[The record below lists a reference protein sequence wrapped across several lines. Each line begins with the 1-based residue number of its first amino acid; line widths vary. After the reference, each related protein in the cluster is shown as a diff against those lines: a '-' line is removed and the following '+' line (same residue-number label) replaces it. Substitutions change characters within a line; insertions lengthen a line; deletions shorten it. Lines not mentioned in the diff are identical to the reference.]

1 MEHDLLPES
10 GWRQTARHGMK
21 FYTVGAIGIGVQ
33 LATLSL
39 LTGFFKI
46 NYLIATFLAVE
57 AAVLH
62 NFLWHRIWTWAD
74 RPGSPFSMLL
84 RFHLTNGAFSVIGTV
99 FAMRVLVGGQLL
111 DPALAN
117 LASVAFCSL
126 VSLLN
131 FFASDRFVFSGA
143 RRSMKPRAAR

>member
-1 MEHDLLPES
+1 MQQDLLPES
-10 GWRQTARHGMK
+10 GWRETARHGMK

-62 NFLWHRIWTWAD
+62 NFLWHEHWTWSERTRESEEPAFT
-74 RPGSPFSMLL
+74 RLW
-84 RFHLTNGAFSVIGTV
+84 RFNLSNGALSIAGNVIM
-99 FAMRVLVGGQLL
+99 MRILVGTFHFHFF
-111 DPALAN
+111 PAQIL
-117 LASVAFCSL
+117 SIGCC
-126 VSLLN
+126 SLLN
-131 FFASDRFVFSGA
+131 FLISDRLVF
-143 RRSMKPRAAR
+143 RRVESAD